1 MILNEPLKTSTF
13 TKQLV
18 ALKHRSK
25 RGKRHMVASLML
37 TSMVDMFSLLVI
49 FLLMSFS
56 NSPEVMAISKGL
68 TLPTAVSA
76 AAPVDA
82 PMLTITTDH
91 ILLDQKEVGTS
102 AKVLSDPG
110 LLVTPLQELKDR
122 WVKAHAEQEFK
133 GDIHVQADRGLPS
146 SMVSRFIGLVNSQGY
161 DAVHLAVV
169 SGGQK

>member
-25 RGKRHMVASLML
+25 RTKRNIVVGLML

-49 FLLMSFS
+49 FLLQSFS

-68 TLPTAVSA
+68 TLPAAVSA
-76 AAPVDA
+76 ASVVDA
-82 PMLTITTDH
+82 PMLTVTMDQ
-91 ILLDQKEVGTS
+91 ILLDQKEVGT
-102 AKVLSDPG
+102 AATVLGDPN
-110 LLVTPLQELKDR
+110 LLVKPLQELKDR
-122 WVKAHAEQEFK
+122 WVKAHGDQPFK
-133 GDIHVQADRGLPS
+133 GDIHLQADRGLPS
-146 SMVSRFIGLVNSQGY
+146 SMVSRFIGLLNSQGY

-169 SGGQK
+169 NGGQK